1 MRQIVPQPPRQPFDE
16 PQTSL
21 PPEQAGAVH
30 MRYGVGVEVGVE
42 VGVGV
47 VSAEVG
53 ISPRSV
59 WNSGRVKNA
68 CSNRNGSKPGASTN
82 SVIRSVSWKK
92 TPVKA

>member
-1 MRQIVPQPPRQPFDE
+1 MRQIVPQPPKQPFDE

-21 PPEQAGAVH
+21 PPEQAGGVH
-30 MRYGVGVEVGVE
+30 MRYGVGVE

-53 ISPRSV
+53 ISPRSA

-68 CSNRNGSKPGASTN
+68 CSNRNG
-82 SVIRSVSWKK
+82 
-92 TPVKA
+92 